1 MKKLLTLAALGLSL
15 FAACNRGEQNKSG
28 FESENDSLKQ
38 ANGLLHMNVSTKDSA
53 LESFVK
59 AFNDIQDNL
68 DSVRKKQNLVRSS
81 GTNSKDAVNLETQI
95 KADVEM
101 IGLFMERSKA
111 KIQYLNTRL
120 KTSEG
125 TTKEQA
131 RLLQEFQR
139 MVDRLSQ
146 EIVDKDIEMED
157 LRHEMSRMNVK
168 IETLVDDV
176 NKKSN
181 EIMSKTQELNTG
193 YFAIG
198 TSSELKKAGV
208 IGKEGGFIGIGQ
220 STQLKKNFN
229 RDFFSMID
237 ITKTKRISINGRKVA
252 VITNHPESSYKLVGK
267 SNKID
272 YLEVSNPKEFWG
284 ASKYLVL
291 VVKD

>member
-1 MKKLLTLAALGLSL
+1 MKKLLTLAAFGLFL

-53 LESFVK
+53 LEAFVK

-81 GTNSKDAVNLETQI
+81 SGNSKDAVNLEAQI
-95 KADVEM
+95 KADVEQ
-101 IGLFMERSKA
+101 IGVFMERSKA
-111 KIQYLNTRL
+111 KIQYLSSRL
-120 KTSEG
+120 KSSEG
-125 TTKEQA
+125 KTKEQA
-131 RLLQEFQR
+131 RLLLEFQR
-139 MVDRLSQ
+139 MVDRLNQ

-168 IETLVDDV
+168 IETLVDDI

-181 EIMSKTQELNTG
+181 EIISKTQELNTG

-229 RDFFSMID
+229 RDFFSVID
-237 ITKTKRISINGRKVA
+237 ITKTKRISINGRKVS

>member
-1 MKKLLTLAALGLSL
+1 MKKLLTLAAFGLLL

-53 LESFVK
+53 LEAFVK

-81 GTNSKDAVNLETQI
+81 SGNSKDAVNLEAQI
-95 KADVEM
+95 KADVEQ
-101 IGLFMERSKA
+101 IGVFMERSKA
-111 KIQYLNTRL
+111 KIQYLSSRL
-120 KTSEG
+120 KSSEG
-125 TTKEQA
+125 KTKEQA
-131 RLLQEFQR
+131 RLLLEFQR
-139 MVDRLSQ
+139 MVDRLNQ

-168 IETLVDDV
+168 IETLVDDI

-181 EIMSKTQELNTG
+181 EIISKTQELNTG

-229 RDFFSMID
+229 RDFFSVID
-237 ITKTKRISINGRKVA
+237 ITKTRRISINGRKVS